1 MLFRSAVCEPHFDR
15 PLKDISLGQVLMRL
29 FQTSRRFNVEI
40 QPQLVLLQKTLLNIE
55 GLGRQLDPEL
65 DLWSTAKPFLET
77 WMHRQVGWAGLV
89 ERLKREAP
97 HYAQLL
103 PELPRLVQQAL
114 LRGRERDPVTQA
126 LLIEQRRTN
135 RLLQALLYG
144 AIGFLLGVLAVQW
157 MLRSSP

>member
-1 MLFRSAVCEPHFDR
+1 MLFRS
-15 PLKDISLGQVLMRL
+15 
-29 FQTSRRFNVEI
+29 
-40 QPQLVLLQKTLLNIE
+40 QKTLLNIE

-65 DLWSTAKPFLET
+65 DLWNTAKPFLET

-114 LRGRERDPVTQA
+114 LRGRERDPVALA
-126 LLIEQRRTN
+126 LLVEQRRTN
-135 RLLQALLYG
+135 RLLQALLYAAMGFVLG
-144 AIGFLLGVLAVQW
+144 ALAIQLW
-157 MLRSSP
+157 LHGAY